1 MRNAL
6 SGALVLALLASCAP
20 RENGAPDSAPAW
32 PVGVLSSALRAEPE
46 EFKLADHREVKVV
59 YSLSNTSCRLV
70 RLGFPTAQHLE
81 VTMRGP
87 DGERL
92 FLWSEDRSFPA
103 AASSVVVNPGERLEY
118 EAGIPTRD
126 MVAGRRYAAE
136 AVLPGYAE
144 TAASVVLRP
153 R

>member
-1 MRNAL
+1 MRNVL
-6 SGALVLALLASCAP
+6 SGALVLVLLVSCAT
-20 RENGAPDSAPAW
+20 RENGAPESSGASPA
-32 PVGVLSSALRAEPE
+32 GGLSSALRAEQE

-59 YSLSNTSCRLV
+59 YSLSNTSRRLL
-70 RLGFPTAQHLE
+70 RLDFPTAQHLE

-87 DGERL
+87 SGQRL
-92 FLWSEDRSFPA
+92 FLWSEDRSFAA
-103 AASSVVVNPGERLEY
+103 AASLVVVNPGERLEY

-126 MVAGRRYAAE
+126 MLAGRDYTVE

-144 TAASVVLRP
+144 TAASIVLRP

>member
-1 MRNAL
+1 
-6 SGALVLALLASCAP
+6 
-20 RENGAPDSAPAW
+20 
-32 PVGVLSSALRAEPE
+32 
-46 EFKLADHREVKVV
+46 
-59 YSLSNTSCRLV
+59 
-70 RLGFPTAQHLE
+70 
-81 VTMRGP
+81 MRGP

-92 FLWSEDRSFPA
+92 FLWSEDSSFPA